1 MKKTLILFVCNLFLM
16 NLFAGT
22 RDGGLSTIV
31 QNTYPQNTQE
41 AHSMRDIFL
50 YYRRKHNL
58 SGGVCRKLQ
67 RRSL

>member
-1 MKKTLILFVCNLFLM
+1 M